1 MRRILGIS
9 WKDKVTNTEVLSRAG
24 LPTMF
29 TLLRQRRLRWL
40 GHVRR
45 MEDGRIPKDLLYGEL
60 ISGKRRTGRPQLRFK
75 DVCKRDLKALD
86 IDTEHWEDLASDRS
100 RWRCTLFRQLKSGEV
115 RLMHSA
121 EEKRIRRK
129 ELYNRTESAY
139 RYASAGLHAAESDT
153 LLGLMK
159 EKMEGTNRD
168 LDGDTFE
175 KKVATFQE
183 AAADLEEE
191 VNEAEEDAAL
201 GLVEDE
207 LEKLEEELEE
217 VNYGPQK

>member
-1 MRRILGIS
+1 MCSIMFSPISMKVALLIAVILLGSVVMVDSWRRRGSLI
-9 WKDKVTNTEVLSRAG
+9 KK
-24 LPTMF
+24 
-29 TLLRQRRLRWL
+29 
-40 GHVRR
+40 
-45 MEDGRIPKDLLYGEL
+45 GENPL
-60 ISGKRRTGRPQLRFK
+60 
-75 DVCKRDLKALD
+75 
-86 IDTEHWEDLASDRS
+86 EN
-100 RWRCTLFRQLKSGEV
+100 
-115 RLMHSA
+115 
-121 EEKRIRRK
+121 K
-129 ELYNRTESAY
+129 EAVQD
-139 RYASAGLHAAESDT
+139 ASAGLHAEESDT

-159 EKMEGTNRD
+159 DIEKMEGTNRD

-201 GLVEDE
+201 GLVEEE